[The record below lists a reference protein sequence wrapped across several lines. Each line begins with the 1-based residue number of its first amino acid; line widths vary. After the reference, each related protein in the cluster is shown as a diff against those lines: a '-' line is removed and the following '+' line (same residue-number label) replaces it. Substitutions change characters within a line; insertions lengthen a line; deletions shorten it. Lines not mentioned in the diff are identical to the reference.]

1 MEARVGHGR
10 DTSVAVCC
18 QFHGEGAPAQAEAA
32 ALG

>member
-10 DTSVAVCC
+10 DTRVRVCC
-18 QFHGEGAPAQAEAA
+18 NFHGEGAPARAEAA